1 MSELSYL
8 EKLLDGVEVEWLPLA
23 KVCRLINGRAY
34 KQEELL
40 SKGKYPVLRV
50 GNFFTNQNWYYS
62 DLELDQDKYCDNG
75 DLLYAWSASFGP
87 RIWHGGKSIYH
98 YHIWKVVPDSNLIC
112 KQFLYYL
119 LQWDTKALKDA
130 HSTGST
136 MMHISKTTIEKRL
149 VPIPCPDNPEKSLA
163 IQSEIV
169 RILDK
174 FTALTAELTAELNM
188 RKKQYNYYRDQLLRF
203 KEGEVEWRN
212 LGDTSLFEIAN
223 NGRKPVKASL
233 RIAGETPYYG
243 ANNIQDYVDGYTHD
257 GEYVLIAED
266 GSASLE
272 NYSIQYATGKF
283 WANNHVH
290 VVRGKERVHSRF
302 LYHYLCIV
310 NFLPFLTGG
319 GRAKLTKG
327 QLIEIPV
334 PIPCPD
340 NPEKSLAIQ
349 SEIVRILD
357 TFTALTAEL
366 SAELNMR
373 KKQYNYYRDQL
384 LSFKE
389 GEVEWKTLGEIGH
402 FTRGKRFVKTD
413 MLSEGYPCI
422 HYGEMYTYYNVWTNK
437 TKSFVSQELASK
449 LRVSEYVDVIIVAA
463 GETIEDIGKG
473 TAWLGKSNVV
483 FHDACFSYRCLLN
496 PKYIAYFTRTK
507 IFHDQIKKHISS
519 GKISAIN
526 ANGLSKVKIPMLS
539 AKEQARIV
547 EILDK
552 FDTLTNSITE
562 GLPREI
568 ELRQKQYEY
577 YRDML
582 FSFPKPEV
590 AEA

>member
-188 RKKQYNYYRDQLLRF
+188 RKKQYNYYRDQLFSFNTEDVPHLPMGQ
-203 KEGEVEWRN
+203 KDIGEFIR
-212 LGDTSLFEIAN
+212 GGTFQKKDFID
-223 NGRKPVKASL
+223 
-233 RIAGETPYYG
+233 AGVG
-243 ANNIQDYVDGYTHD
+243 
-257 GEYVLIAED
+257 
-266 GSASLE
+266 
-272 NYSIQYATGKF
+272 
-283 WANNHVH
+283 
-290 VVRGKERVHSRF
+290 
-302 LYHYLCIV
+302 
-310 NFLPFLTGG
+310 
-319 GRAKLTKG
+319 
-327 QLIEIPV
+327 
-334 PIPCPD
+334 
-340 NPEKSLAIQ
+340 
-349 SEIVRILD
+349 
-357 TFTALTAEL
+357 
-366 SAELNMR
+366 
-373 KKQYNYYRDQL
+373 
-384 LSFKE
+384 
-389 GEVEWKTLGEIGH
+389 
-402 FTRGKRFVKTD
+402 
-413 MLSEGYPCI
+413 CI
-422 HYGEMYTYYNVWTNK
+422 HYGQIYTYYGTYTEK
-437 TKSFVSQELASK
+437 TKTYISTALAK
-449 LRVSEYVDVIIVAA
+449 KCKKAQKGDLIIATTSENDEDVCKAV
-463 GETIEDIGKG
+463 
-473 TAWLGKSNVV
+473 AWLGSEDIAVSS
-483 FHDACFSYRCLLN
+483 DACIYKHNLN
-496 PKYIAYFTRTK
+496 PKYVSYFFQTEQFQNQKRQYITGAK
-507 IFHDQIKKHISS
+507 VRRV
-519 GKISAIN
+519 N
-526 ANGLSKVKIPMLS
+526 ADNLSKILIPVHSM
-539 AKEQARIV
+539 EIQERIV
-547 EILDK
+547 SILDK

-577 YRDML
+577 YRDLL
-582 FSFPKPEV
+582 FSFPKPETV
-590 AEA
+590 SN

>member
-1 MSELSYL
+1 MSEMSYL

-50 GNFFTNQNWYYS
+50 GYFFTNQNWYYS

-203 KEGEVEWRN
+203 KEGEVEWKA
-212 LGDTSLFEIAN
+212 LDDVFDIVAGGDAPKDALSEFETEEFSIPVLSNGIGNKSL
-223 NGRKPVKASL
+223 
-233 RIAGETPYYG
+233 YG
-243 ANNIQDYVDGYTHD
+243 WTD
-257 GEYVLIAED
+257 
-266 GSASLE
+266 
-272 NYSIQYATGKF
+272 
-283 WANNHVH
+283 
-290 VVRGKERVHSRF
+290 
-302 LYHYLCIV
+302 
-310 NFLPFLTGG
+310 
-319 GRAKLTKG
+319 RAKIEKPSLTISARGTIGWTSYRSRPFFPIVRLLVLTPKIKLNLKYAYYFMKTIENNYKIPEAGIPQLTKPM
-327 QLIEIPV
+327 LKDIKIPF
-334 PIPCPD
+334 PCPG
-340 NPEKSLAIQ
+340 NPEES
-349 SEIVRILD
+349 
-357 TFTALTAEL
+357 
-366 SAELNMR
+366 
-373 KKQYNYYRDQL
+373 YN
-384 LSFKE
+384 
-389 GEVEWKTLGEIGH
+389 
-402 FTRGKRFVKTD
+402 
-413 MLSEGYPCI
+413 
-422 HYGEMYTYYNVWTNK
+422 
-437 TKSFVSQELASK
+437 
-449 LRVSEYVDVIIVAA
+449 
-463 GETIEDIGKG
+463 
-473 TAWLGKSNVV
+473 
-483 FHDACFSYRCLLN
+483 
-496 PKYIAYFTRTK
+496 
-507 IFHDQIKKHISS
+507 
-519 GKISAIN
+519 
-526 ANGLSKVKIPMLS
+526 
-539 AKEQARIV
+539 EQARIAAT
-547 EILDK
+547 LDK
-552 FDTLTNSITE
+552 FDILTNSITE

-577 YRDML
+577 YRDLL
-582 FSFPKPEV
+582 FSFPKPETV
-590 AEA
+590 SN

>member
-8 EKLLDGVEVEWLPLA
+8 EKLLDGV
-23 KVCRLINGRAY
+23 
-34 KQEELL
+34 
-40 SKGKYPVLRV
+40 
-50 GNFFTNQNWYYS
+50 
-62 DLELDQDKYCDNG
+62 
-75 DLLYAWSASFGP
+75 
-87 RIWHGGKSIYH
+87 
-98 YHIWKVVPDSNLIC
+98 
-112 KQFLYYL
+112 
-119 LQWDTKALKDA
+119 
-130 HSTGST
+130 
-136 MMHISKTTIEKRL
+136 
-149 VPIPCPDNPEKSLA
+149 
-163 IQSEIV
+163 
-169 RILDK
+169 
-174 FTALTAELTAELNM
+174 
-188 RKKQYNYYRDQLLRF
+188 
-203 KEGEVEWRN
+203 EVEWRN

-449 LRVSEYVDVIIVAA
+449 LRVSEYGDVIIVAA

-577 YRDML
+577 YRDLL
-582 FSFPKPEV
+582 FSFPKPETISN
-590 AEA
+590 